1 MGAHNSSPSKLNV
14 VPPITEANQSV
25 DNLNSN
31 SLGLFVSSIMLVYLL
46 NVNVNVRRKKK
57 DGTVNDNETSSS
69 SVII

>member
-14 VPPITEANQSV
+14 IPPITEANQSV
-25 DNLNSN
+25 DNPNSN

-46 NVNVNVRRKKK
+46 NVNVRRKKK

>member
-25 DNLNSN
+25 DNPNSN

-46 NVNVNVRRKKK
+46 NVNVRRKKK

>member
-46 NVNVNVRRKKK
+46 NVNVRRKKK

>member
-14 VPPITEANQSV
+14 VPPLTEANQSV
-25 DNLNSN
+25 DNPNSN

-46 NVNVNVRRKKK
+46 NVNVRRKKK

>member
-46 NVNVNVRRKKK
+46 NVNVRRKKK
-57 DGTVNDNETSSS
+57 DGTVNDNDTSSS